1 MRRARPCEPGLGA
14 PWAAAERLAAL
25 WEVWRKKMPLDY
37 VQNHLCE
44 LCPAR
49 MTVSRPHNRVMQAHS
64 AQDRATAARRT
75 MQPAELALRKIWGR

>member
-44 LCPAR
+44 LCP
-49 MTVSRPHNRVMQAHS
+49 
-64 AQDRATAARRT
+64 
-75 MQPAELALRKIWGR
+75 E